1 MPSNP
6 FIYPKARHTRRETP
20 PAYSSYRKYKP
31 FLKKEFSSQC
41 VYCRL
46 PDGIQREDTFGVDH
60 YRPQSKFP
68 ELAAT
73 YTNLFYVCN
82 CCNRRKGNFWPT
94 QAQERKGEFI
104 PNACDHVMF
113 EHLQYR
119 FSRVETKSDAGRIA
133 NKYLDFND
141 EKSVQYREFIL
152 RIITGLEQDRREHQK
167 AIQAIR
173 QRAESNPENI
183 EQLEQ
188 AKADAERELEE
199 IERDL
204 ARVTGSALG

>member
-1 MPSNP
+1 
-6 FIYPKARHTRRETP
+6 
-20 PAYSSYRKYKP
+20 
-31 FLKKEFSSQC
+31 
-41 VYCRL
+41 
-46 PDGIQREDTFGVDH
+46 
-60 YRPQSKFP
+60 
-68 ELAAT
+68 
-73 YTNLFYVCN
+73 
-82 CCNRRKGNFWPT
+82 
-94 QAQERKGEFI
+94 
-104 PNACDHVMF
+104 MF

-119 FSRVETKSDAGRIA
+119 FSRVEIKSDAGRIA

-152 RIITGLEQDRREHQK
+152 RIIIGLEQDRREHQE

-173 QRAESNPENI
+173 QRVESNPENI

>member
-6 FIYPKARHTRRETP
+6 FIYPKARHKRRETP

-82 CCNRRKGNFWPT
+82 CCNRRKANFWPT

-204 ARVTGSALG
+204 ARVIGSALG

>member
-1 MPSNP
+1 M
-6 FIYPKARHTRRETP
+6 
-20 PAYSSYRKYKP
+20 
-31 FLKKEFSSQC
+31 
-41 VYCRL
+41 
-46 PDGIQREDTFGVDH
+46 DH

-119 FSRVETKSDAGRIA
+119 FSRVETKSDADRIA

-204 ARVTGSALG
+204 ARVTGSASG

>member
-6 FIYPKARHTRRETP
+6 FIYPKARHKRRETP
-20 PAYSSYRKYKP
+20 PAYSLYRKYKP